1 MGIDF
6 DKYQKLVGPIEFNK
20 QLDRPDLPCEVNPH
34 EKWFEFLKFPTIY
47 SKNIR
52 SPNPTLDTH
61 VNRDNVF
68 GVKSGGL
75 AYEPNYSQIFERN
88 NISVLDMSKI
98 TSRLPVKKMVYTLNE

>member
-1 MGIDF
+1 
-6 DKYQKLVGPIEFNK
+6 
-20 QLDRPDLPCEVNPH
+20 
-34 EKWFEFLKFPTIY
+34 
-47 SKNIR
+47 
-52 SPNPTLDTH
+52 

-98 TSRLPVKKMVYTLNE
+98 TSRLPVKKMVYTLNEQLLDNSQYELQEGKS